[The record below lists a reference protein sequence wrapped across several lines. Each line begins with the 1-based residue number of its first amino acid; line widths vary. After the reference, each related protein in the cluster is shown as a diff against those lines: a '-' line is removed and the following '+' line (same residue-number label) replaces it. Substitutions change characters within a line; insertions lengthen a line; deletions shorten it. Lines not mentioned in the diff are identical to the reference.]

1 MSYRVQN
8 HIIEISDPNTG
19 QWLPLCEEFG
29 VKEVRANLLT
39 GKHEVVLEA
48 WPSTG
53 VCETVL
59 PRSALKR
66 DVIPSLLDMG
76 VTLYDEDE
84 NIPQVLE
91 IALTSDQQAPRM
103 LFHEKLGFHEVD
115 RKIGFLLHHPV
126 GLTDPKKQQS
136 VYIDSEALEPLG
148 TLDDWLDM
156 VNTEVL
162 GHANMEV
169 ILALGLTGPVSH
181 ILKEAKKI
189 SDNPIFSLIN
199 ESSRGKTASL
209 RLISSIWASGEE
221 NGHYILNLNS
231 TELAFYAQLEKF
243 WGMTILLDETTLQ
256 PGWDFSQAAYR
267 LSKGSSRL
275 RCNSDGSLKKRYFFS
290 GSFVTSGE
298 VSLIS
303 QSSPNLGM
311 RARLIELTQT
321 WTDSA
326 AHAQRLEE
334 KCRTCC
340 ATAGPIVVEWLL
352 ENKEYVVQQFT
363 ICLEYLQTAFKTD
376 NNVLMRL
383 YKMIA
388 IVLVCADIWGK
399 VFGLELDIE
408 YIRDTLLEAAK
419 ANLPEESLADRAY
432 NALLTFILQ
441 NRTQFP
447 QENSVNGDR
456 AITYGLWG
464 VRGHNKHVPCIWI
477 VAKKFEKCLNDAG
490 LTDVVHVCK
499 QLLPSGRIAKF
510 GDKFRKYHNIGGL
523 KVICYCIKLTTDTD
537 ESIKK
542 REEQEAKK
550 KATAEKLKLREEERK
565 LRMEAL
571 LADDEEEDDIA
582 IDEFLEEE
590 PTTGENDSNAVES

>member
-1 MSYRVQN
+1 MSFRVQN
-8 HIIEISDPNTG
+8 HIIEISDPDTG

-29 VKEVRANLLT
+29 VKEVQANLLT
-39 GKHEVVLEA
+39 GKHQVILEA

-76 VTLYDEDE
+76 VTLYDEDT
-84 NIPQVLE
+84 NIPHVLE
-91 IALTSDQQAPRM
+91 IALTSDQQAPRK
-103 LFHEKLGFHEVD
+103 LFHDKLGFQEVD
-115 RKIGFLLHHPV
+115 GKIGFLLHHPV

-136 VYIDSEALEPLG
+136 VYIDSEALEPQG

-199 ESSRGKTASL
+199 ESSRGKTGAL

-311 RARLIELTQT
+311 RARLLELTQT

-340 ATAGPIVVEWLL
+340 ATAGPILAKWLL
-352 ENKEYVVQQFT
+352 KNRDTVVTLFT
-363 ICLEYLQTAFKTD
+363 RTMQYLQTTYETD
-376 NNVLMRL
+376 NNILMRL

-388 IVLVCADIWGK
+388 IVLVCADIWGQ
-399 VFGLELDIE
+399 VFDLELNTE

-419 ANLPEESLADRAY
+419 ANLPEESLGDRAY
-432 NALLTFILQ
+432 NVLMTMILK

-447 QENSVNGDR
+447 LEDALNSKQ
-456 AITYGLWG
+456 AITYGVWG
-464 VRGHNKHVPCIWI
+464 VKGRHKGFPCVWI
-477 VAKKFEKCLNDAG
+477 VEGEFIKCLKQAC
-490 LTDVVHVCK
+490 LTDTIEVCK
-499 QLLPSGRIAKF
+499 ALYTSNRIFKH
-510 GDKFRKYHNIGGL
+510 GDKYRIRHKIGGL
-523 KVICYCIKLTTDTD
+523 KVICYCLKVIDDTE

-542 REEQEAKK
+542 REELEAEK
-550 KATAEKLKLREEERK
+550 KAAAELRKLREEERK
-565 LRMEAL
+565 AQQEAL
-571 LADDEEEDDIA
+571 LAEEDDDFEF
-582 IDEFLEEE
+582 DEFPEEE
-590 PTTGENDSNAVES
+590 SDPGKTDGTAVEE